1 MDLYA
6 QGKGNALKPRA
17 RRAKKKKA
25 LLALIAQISRSG
37 IALPLML
44 FAAATL
50 VFGTLLWLL
59 EGGDAAGSFRRPFD
73 GLWWALVTIAT
84 VGYGDSYPLSDAG
97 RAAAMLLMVSGLII
111 TSLVSGTVASLFV
124 ERRIREGKGLQDI
137 KTKGHT
143 LLCGWNA
150 HADALLDAVE
160 AEGGARSLI
169 LINSLPAEGFE
180 AIKARHPELELR
192 FVRGDHTQ
200 EAILRKGSIGQA
212 ANCILI
218 PDASGEF
225 TEANADERTILSALA
240 IKAMARELR
249 IRAGILKPESEQHL
263 RRAGV
268 EDIVIHGEFT
278 GYLLSSSSG
287 DGGLPDA
294 ARELMSAGSA
304 SRLRRAPMPSAL
316 VGKSFA
322 EAAAWF
328 LGNKKSVLVGVLA
341 KEKPVTLD
349 DILSND
355 SGAIDAFIKR
365 KFEEASIDIGEGIG
379 QAGRVRLAPDP
390 NYLISASDLAFVVG
404 GEA

>member
-1 MDLYA
+1 M
-6 QGKGNALKPRA
+6 QF
-17 RRAKKKKA
+17 
-25 LLALIAQISRSG
+25 SRSG
-37 IALPLML
+37 IALPLAL

-50 VFGTLLWLL
+50 IFGTLLWLL
-59 EGGDAAGSFRRPFD
+59 EGRNAGGSFQRPFD

-137 KTKGHT
+137 KIKGHT

-150 HADALLDAVE
+150 HADTLLDAIE
-160 AEGGARSLI
+160 AEGTAHALI
-169 LINSLPAEGFE
+169 LINSLHAEGFE
-180 AIKARHPELELR
+180 TIKAKHPELELR
-192 FVRGDHTQ
+192 FVRGDYTQ

-212 ANCILI
+212 SNCILI
-218 PDASGEF
+218 PDSSGEF
-225 TEANADERTILSALA
+225 SETNADERTILAALA
-240 IKAMARELR
+240 IKDLARDLR

-294 ARELMSAGSA
+294 ARELMSAASP

-316 VGKSFA
+316 IGKPFS

-328 LGNKKSVLVGVLA
+328 LGNKKSVLVGLLA
-341 KEKPVTLD
+341 KEKPVTLE

-365 KFEEASIDIGEGIG
+365 KFEEAAIDISEGLG

-390 NYLISASDLAFVVG
+390 NYLIGSSDVAFVVG
-404 GEA
+404 GDA

>member
-1 MDLYA
+1 MATNA
-6 QGKGNALKPRA
+6 QGKLSVFKPRA
-17 RRAKKKKA
+17 RRARKKNP
-25 LLALIAQISRSG
+25 LLALIVQFSRSG
-37 IALPLML
+37 IALPLAL

-59 EGGDAAGSFRRPFD
+59 EGKNAASSIQRPFD

-137 KTKGHT
+137 KIKGHT

-150 HADALLDAVE
+150 HADALLDAIE
-160 AEGGARSLI
+160 AEGAIRSLI

-180 AIKARHPELELR
+180 TIKARHPELELR

-200 EAILRKGSIGQA
+200 EAILRKGSVGQA
-212 ANCILI
+212 GNCILV
-218 PDASGEF
+218 PDSSGDF
-225 TEANADERTILSALA
+225 SEANADERTILAALA
-240 IKAMARELR
+240 IKDMARDLR

-268 EDIVIHGEFT
+268 DDIVLHGEFT

-287 DGGLPDA
+287 EGGLPDA
-294 ARELMSAGSA
+294 ARELMSAASP
-304 SRLRRAPMPSAL
+304 SRLRRAAIPAPL
-316 VGKSFA
+316 VGKPFS

-328 LGNKKSVLVGVLA
+328 LESKKSILIGVFA
-341 KEKPVTLD
+341 KEKPVTLE

-365 KFEEASIDIGEGIG
+365 KFEEAAIDLGEGLG

>member
-37 IALPLML
+37 IALPLGL

-143 LLCGWNA
+143 LVCGWNA
-150 HADALLDAVE
+150 HADAVLDGLE
-160 AEGGARSLI
+160 AEGGACSLI
-169 LINSLPAEGFE
+169 LVNSLPAEGFE

-218 PDASGEF
+218 PDDSGEF

-240 IKAMARELR
+240 IKSMSRELR

-263 RRAGV
+263 RRADV
-268 EDIVIHGEFT
+268 DDIVLHGEFT
-278 GYLLSSSSG
+278 GFLLSSSSG
-287 DGGLPDA
+287 EGGLPDA
-294 ARELMSAGSA
+294 ARELLSAGSA

-316 VGKSFA
+316 VGKTFA
-322 EAAAWF
+322 EASDWF
-328 LGNKKSVLVGVLA
+328 LGDKKSVLVGVLA

-365 KFEEASIDIGEGIG
+365 KFEEAAIDIGEG
-379 QAGRVRLAPDP
+379 
-390 NYLISASDLAFVVG
+390 
-404 GEA
+404 